1 MASFFRS
8 ISIKIF
14 GVAVGLLVI
23 LAAAALWS
31 AILTEDVHRQLRTLN
46 HALFPLTIALTEL
59 RAATHAEQIRAE
71 VMLDASHR
79 RSEAECRSTAIA
91 HDRQTRALGD
101 KAKALRALGAKLAV
115 LERNKIEMARLQPM
129 IAELEYQN
137 HRLARLMIAAC
148 GANSHPGAVVEIHDQ
163 AREVVRL
170 VDTITAAIEVF
181 VERGALIVGENQTLA
196 MKANLI
202 LIGTAGL
209 VGLML
214 AWLVAR
220 GLTRPIIRLQAGARA
235 VSDGRLEEVPVTS
248 ADEIG
253 DVTRAFNN
261 MIVDLREKERIKDTF
276 GQYVDPRIVAELIGG
291 GSYSS
296 EGEKRVATLFF
307 SDLVGFTSISERLA
321 PSTLVDLINAYF
333 AEMSAPIRES
343 SGIIDKYI
351 GDAIMAFW
359 VPPFVDPNEQ
369 AQLACGAA
377 LEQFA
382 RLEAFRTRV
391 PDIIGLRRDVPL
403 INFRVGLAS
412 GEAIV
417 GSVGSDTARSFTVMG
432 DTVNFASRLEGA
444 NKVYGTNLLID
455 GTTFDM
461 AGEAIEAREIDL
473 IGVVGRD
480 EPVRVYELAA
490 MAGGL
495 PPEKRALFDLYDEGL
510 AHYRAG
516 RWSGA
521 DAAFRE
527 ALSVAPEDGPS
538 ATLLHRVER
547 FSESAPADWNGV
559 WRMTGK

>member
-79 RSEAECRSTAIA
+79 QSEAECRSTAIA

-495 PPEKRALFDLYDEGL
+495 PPEKRALFDLYGEGL

>member
-59 RAATHAEQIRAE
+59 RAATHAEQIRAD

-79 RSEAECRSTAIA
+79 QSEAECRSTAIA

-148 GANSHPGAVVEIHDQ
+148 GANSDPGAVVEIHDQ

-170 VDTITAAIEVF
+170 VDTITAEIEIF

-333 AEMSAPIRES
+333 AEMSAPIRQS

-461 AGEAIEAREIDL
+461 AGEAIEAREVDL

-547 FSESAPADWNGV
+547 FSESGPADWNGV

>member
-79 RSEAECRSTAIA
+79 QSEAECRSTAIA

-444 NKVYGTNLLID
+444 NKVYGTHLLID

-495 PPEKRALFDLYDEGL
+495 PPEKRALFDLYGEGL